1 MGVAILST
9 TDPKKKA
16 ALFAADIGQLNQ
28 PPARLNVSFGAV
40 QWQQF
45 AQIWLKARRTV
56 PPRDGFG
63 TDVGDYFDPLGNT
76 SISVTV
82 DTDGSITFAIVGKP
96 GGKLVAGLIEI
107 KTKDLA
113 RFDATVKQLID
124 YFAAAPAI
132 PAAGSAQAAASDK
145 FCAQIQA
152 IVADAPNSFAAFR
165 GQLTRQETS
174 QVPPPTTI
182 DHYAASGGPEGAT
195 ECELTARHTAT
206 DSGQYLPNYTCKFP
220 ISGTNKGAATR
231 SLANRVAACLPG
243 ISRPMGPG
251 LSKDSGMLDAHS
263 SDYAL
268 SYFFLAGPNSQ
279 AITFSI
285 QNGRK

>member
-1 MGVAILST
+1 
-9 TDPKKKA
+9 
-16 ALFAADIGQLNQ
+16 
-28 PPARLNVSFGAV
+28 
-40 QWQQF
+40 
-45 AQIWLKARRTV
+45 V
-56 PPRDGFG
+56 PPREGFG
-63 TDVGDYFDPLGNT
+63 TKVGDYFDPVGNT

-82 DTDGSITFAIVGKP
+82 DKDGSITFAIVGKP
-96 GGKLVAGLIEI
+96 KGKLVAGLIEI
-107 KTKDLA
+107 KSKDFW
-113 RFDATVKQLID
+113 RFDETVKKLTD
-124 YFAAAPAI
+124 YFTAPLAI

-182 DHYAASGGPEGAT
+182 DHYAASGAPEGTTA
-195 ECELTARHTAT
+195 CEITTRHTAT
-206 DSGQYLPNYTCKFP
+206 DAGRYLPNYTCEFP

-251 LSKDSGMLDAHS
+251 LSKDSGMLSAHS
-263 SDYAL
+263 SDYSL
-268 SYFFLAGPNSQ
+268 SYFFLAGPASQ
-279 AITFSI
+279 TITFSI